1 MKVQVIF
8 RTNGVDNS
16 VIFQKLKRMKDEL
29 VKDYGE
35 DFTVH
40 SCHLP
45 RKIVEEKG
53 WSTEVCDMFD
63 TIFGDHYKCEVTA
76 ETYDLAMSELNNY
89 RKKVARMVD
98 KIYVISN
105 ETLGGVAIEIEEFS
119 KGKIRCL

>member
-8 RTNGVDNS
+8 RIDDVDNS

-53 WSTEVCDMFD
+53 WNTEVCDMFEH
-63 TIFGDHYKCEVTA
+63 IFGDHYQSEVTA
-76 ETYDLAMSELNNY
+76 ETYESAMNEMNDY

-98 KIYVISN
+98 KIYVFSN
-105 ETLGGVAIEIEEFS
+105 ESLGGVAIEIEEFS
-119 KGKIRCL
+119 RGKIRCL